1 MVCKFEVKIDLA
13 IHCTCTNAGFMIAVF
28 EWKVLRCGQRKFR
41 DLQACGR
48 KLAKARADFDVKEC
62 PINISEHIRTKNID
76 G

>member
-1 MVCKFEVKIDLA
+1 ME
-13 IHCTCTNAGFMIAVF
+13 GIALWAK
-28 EWKVLRCGQRKFR
+28 EIQG
-41 DLQACGR
+41 DLQVCGR